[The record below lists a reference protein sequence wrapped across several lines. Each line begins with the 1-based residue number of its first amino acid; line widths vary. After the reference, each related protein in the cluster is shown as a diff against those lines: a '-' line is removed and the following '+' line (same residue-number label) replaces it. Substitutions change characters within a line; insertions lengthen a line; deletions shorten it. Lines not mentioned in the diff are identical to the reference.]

1 MTGAAAPTVRDVYE
15 ALDAAWP
22 FAHRADWDNV
32 GILLG
37 DPGQPAGRILVAL
50 DASRAAIDRM
60 TAIKASL
67 LVTHHP
73 VIFSPL
79 KSIRPDSQSSSAA
92 FSLVK
97 AGASVISAHTNADS
111 APRGVSWA
119 IARRLGLEFI
129 HPLVPDEPSGS
140 ACKIVVFVPADN
152 ADSIFAAMSG
162 AGAGRIGEYAD
173 CTFRSEGT
181 GTFVP
186 SGHASPAVG
195 EGGGKVSVPE
205 IRIETVVAGP
215 DLPRVLRV
223 LRDAHPYEEP
233 AIDVYPLKGSALGGG
248 YGAVGTLPKPAPLK
262 DVLDAIH
269 RRLRC
274 DGGIRIAGPARRT
287 VRRIAVMGGSGAGFI
302 RAAVEAD
309 ADLFVTGDVKYHEAQ
324 EADFA
329 GITVADVGHGASEK
343 WILPEFRRV
352 ISERFGAS
360 ADIRIFFE
368 REPLRPYRPGETPGG
383 EKT

>member
-1 MTGAAAPTVRDVYE
+1 MTRGTAPTVREVYE

-32 GILLG
+32 GILVG
-37 DPGQPAGRILVAL
+37 DPGQSAGRILIAL
-50 DASRAAIDRM
+50 DATRAAIEKLI
-60 TAIKASL
+60 AIKGSL

-73 VIFSPL
+73 VVFSPL
-79 KSIRPDSQSSSAA
+79 KSIRPDSQASAAA
-92 FSLVK
+92 FSLLK

-129 HPLVPDEPSGS
+129 HPLVPDEPSGG

-152 ADSIFAAMSG
+152 ADSILAALSG

-181 GTFVP
+181 GSFVP
-186 SGHASPAVG
+186 SGNASPAVG
-195 EGGGKVSVPE
+195 GEGGKVSVAE
-205 IRIETVVAGP
+205 IRLETVVAGA

-233 AIDVYPLKGSALGGG
+233 AIDVYPLKGGALGGG
-248 YGAVGTLPKPAPLK
+248 YGAVGTLRNPAPLK
-262 DVLDAIH
+262 DVLDMIH

-274 DGGIRIAGPARRT
+274 DGGIRVAGPSRRT

-302 RAAVEAD
+302 HAAAEAG

-324 EADFA
+324 EAENA
-329 GITVADVGHGASEK
+329 GITVADVGHGAAEK

-360 ADIRIFFE
+360 ADVRIFVE